1 MESIAYE
8 QERSRRRFPN
18 RVSYSIDYSESIR
31 FQSFSVCH
39 RSTINNFNRSE
50 HDQNIDTASRQSFQ
64 REALKT
70 RLTVLNEKS
79 QPSVAMVIHTCH
91 ESEHPLAFGRRGQH
105 GERRGNRTLTTRSGH
120 RSSRGLKK
128 GTKRY
133 LILAA
138 DRNLRVILRALF
150 RFATARSLQRSMAAF
165 SALFC
170 LRGGP

>member
-1 MESIAYE
+1 MGLHAVRDAVEASGRLHVRRVREVPTIVPLE
-8 QERSRRRFPN
+8 QIGHLELSGTGIGCP
-18 RVSYSIDYSESIR
+18 EELLAPLPTLEIR
-31 FQSFSVCH
+31 GDC
-39 RSTINNFNRSE
+39 
-50 HDQNIDTASRQSFQ
+50 
-64 REALKT
+64 
-70 RLTVLNEKS
+70 
-79 QPSVAMVIHTCH
+79 